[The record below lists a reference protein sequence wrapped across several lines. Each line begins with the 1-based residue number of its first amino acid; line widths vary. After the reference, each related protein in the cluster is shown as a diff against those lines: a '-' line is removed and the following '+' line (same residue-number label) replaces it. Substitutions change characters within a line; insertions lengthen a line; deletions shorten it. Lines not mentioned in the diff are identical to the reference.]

1 MQQATSSGEWL
12 YAFSYVWYVVVL
24 TLRKPSP
31 FAFFFLLVEQQHDE
45 KVVFATIP
53 FQEEQKEVLRS

>member
-12 YAFSYVWYVVVL
+12 YAFSYVWYVSSSNF
-24 TLRKPSP
+24 KKAFP
-31 FAFFFLLVEQQHDE
+31 FCFFFLLVEQQHDE

>member
-1 MQQATSSGEWL
+1 MQQATSSEWL

-24 TLRKPSP
+24 ALRKPSP
-31 FAFFFLLVEQQHDE
+31 SAFFLLVEQQHDE

-53 FQEEQKEVLRS
+53 FQEEQKEVPRS

>member
-1 MQQATSSGEWL
+1 MVSDSMLFLMCGML
-12 YAFSYVWYVVVL
+12 VVL